1 MSNPALPSE
10 KVHTQCCI
18 VGGGP
23 AGMMLGLLLAR
34 SGVQVVVLEK
44 HADFFRDFR
53 GDTIHPSTLEL
64 LYELGCL
71 EEFLKV
77 PHQPMSSLTVSI
89 NGKIIDGPDFSH
101 LPTHCKFIAFTPQ
114 WHFLDFIARQ
124 GKRYPTFE
132 LHMSAEAVS
141 LIEEKGRITGVRAR
155 TATHDLEVHADLVVG
170 ADGRGSTVRQLA
182 GLQVTDFGVPI
193 DVLWFRLP
201 KNANATG
208 GEPSFG
214 YFKHGLMMI
223 LIDRG
228 DYWQAAHIIPK
239 GGLDELKRQGI
250 EAFRQRVLDLVPT
263 VSDSIQAVD
272 DWDKVKLLS
281 VQVNRLPLW
290 SRPGLLC
297 IGDCAHAMSP
307 AGGIGVN
314 IAIQDAVAT
323 ANLLAEKLR
332 EGTLTTTDLQLV
344 QKRREWA
351 IRWTQGLQLLLHR
364 KLLNPAK
371 IQKADDNTLPLGPR
385 IVGKIPFLR
394 QLIARVV
401 GIGFC
406 PEHVRTSEYQPK
418 V

>member
-1 MSNPALPSE
+1 
-10 KVHTQCCI
+10 
-18 VGGGP
+18 
-23 AGMMLGLLLAR
+23 MMLGLLLAR

-71 EEFLKV
+71 DEFLKV

-89 NGKIIDGPDFSH
+89 NGKIVDGPDFSH
-101 LPTHCKFIAFTPQ
+101 LPTHCKFVAFTPQ

-124 GKRYPTFE
+124 GKRYPTFD
-132 LHMSAEAVS
+132 LRMNAEAVG
-141 LIEEKGRITGVRAR
+141 LIEQDGRIAGVKVDA
-155 TATHDLEVHADLVVG
+155 ADHEIEIHADLVVG

-182 GLQVTDFGVPI
+182 GMQVEDFGVPI

-201 KNANATG
+201 KNANSPS

-214 YFKHGLMMI
+214 YFKNGLMMI

-239 GGLDELKRQGI
+239 GGLDELKSRGL
-250 EAFRQRVLDLVPT
+250 EAFRQRIVDLVPI
-263 VSDSIQAVD
+263 VKEAIPAVD

-281 VQVNRLPLW
+281 VQVNRLPQW

-323 ANLLAEKLR
+323 ANLFAEKLR
-332 EGTLTTTDLQLV
+332 EEKLTDADLHLV

-351 IRWTQGLQLLLHR
+351 IRWTQNVQLLLHR

-371 IQKADDNTLPLGPR
+371 IQKPGDDSLPLGPR
-385 IVGKIPFLR
+385 LVGKIPFLR

-406 PEHVRTSEYQPK
+406 PEHVRTSEYRPRA
-418 V
+418 